1 MSVNGIDGSGP
12 CGSRGSFRLER
23 HPFIERYIET
33 CAEHLA
39 ETIGSHEIDDIILCG
54 SFALGEGGIS
64 FDSTPALLLSDID
77 ILVVLRRFDTLKRL
91 LPERYELGRSC
102 EALTDDLRFSGRVD
116 VGLMLPEDL
125 ERMPPRP
132 GVFDLKRH
140 GRTIC
145 GSGRALD
152 LVPEYP
158 ADRVGG
164 REAVILLENRIV
176 PLLGRFGDIAA
187 ATKGFPYEF
196 LYEIARVYT
205 DIATAFLSISG
216 LYVSG
221 YANRSR
227 LFAEAVG
234 RGENT
239 PARAGGNS
247 VARRR
252 LDRVQTEAFPRPS
265 RAGRRSGVPRQ
276 AVGRGVPV
284 HHLLLGCVRVIPPG
298 EGTGERE
305 RTAIARGE
313 GAGGWG
319 ADKSEGVESVY
330 RRHADREQARET
342 PRRGSDPVSQ
352 RPLVSHPNR
361 RSRTHE
367 QIRGRKDAERGK
379 GRERTYGRR
388 TEDLGRGGTGS
399 IRVVER
405 DGLRQEERLR

>member
-227 LFAEAVG
+227 LFAEAVEEG
-234 RGENT
+234 RILLPVPEGT
-239 PARAGGNS
+239 ASLVAGW
-247 VARRR
+247 
-252 LDRVQTEAFPRPS
+252 TEYKLRPS
-265 RAGRRSGVPRQ
+265 RARLERDADPEYLGRLWDEASRCIISCWAACESFLQGKGPGSESVQRLLEAREPADGVRTNLRAWRAFIAGTPIGSRL
-276 AVGRGVPV
+276 AR
-284 HHLLLGCVRVIPPG
+284 LLGGGAILFRNDPSSLI
-298 EGTGERE
+298 
-305 RTAIARGE
+305 RTAALELMNRYVE
-313 GAGGWG
+313 GRTQNGAKGVSGLTGG
-319 ADKSEGVESVY
+319 
-330 RRHADREQARET
+330 
-342 PRRGSDPVSQ
+342 
-352 RPLVSHPNR
+352 
-361 RSRTHE
+361 
-367 QIRGRKDAERGK
+367 
-379 GRERTYGRR
+379 GRR
-388 TEDLGRGGTGS
+388 TWEEAALEVFELWNETVFGRRNG
-399 IRVVER
+399 
-405 DGLRQEERLR
+405 